1 MMLKIGG
8 EKMGKLSSQ
17 NKIIVGVLSLFLILI
32 VGYAIFSESITI
44 GGTANASGD
53 FDIIFNS
60 VGVIKEVGSSG
71 ATATISTNKKALSVT
86 VPKLEYP
93 SAYVEIPVTIKNNG
107 NITAKITGIQTSGL
121 DNKDIKVTYNGVA
134 QNDRLT
140 AGQEISMKIKVTW
153 DIASTTIVDNLAF
166 TINIT
171 YEQATDEA
179 VIPPEQKELFTW
191 ESDTV
196 ISGLTADG
204 IASLKANG
212 GHLVIPEGVTEIA
225 SPNFDMST
233 GQGTLD
239 KGFSPYAIGKLEPQ
253 SATDEQVKENCIIT
267 SVSFPST
274 LTKIG
279 NYAFIYNMNLTG
291 ALSLPNGLKEIG
303 NYAFAM
309 TMLSGNLSLP
319 QGLTKIGESAFA
331 SSVNLSGDLVIP
343 DGVTTIAPT
352 AFSSTAIT
360 SLTLGT
366 GVTTIKERAF
376 YGCQSLTGPLVIPD
390 NVVTIEGYA
399 FMTTSITSLTIGTGL
414 KTIGTQ
420 AFSRLDTLTGD
431 LYFPSSVES
440 IGSNAFDA
448 SSVADNKL
456 TSISVYSATGR
467 GANAFSNRESVLT
480 IRPLQ

>member
-1 MMLKIGG
+1 MLKIGG
-8 EKMGKLSSQ
+8 EKMGRLSNQ
-17 NKIIVGVLSLFLILI
+17 NKVIVGVLSLFLILI

-71 ATATISTNKKALSVT
+71 ATATISANKKALSVT

-153 DIASTTIVDNLAF
+153 DLASTTVVDNLAF

-171 YEQATDEA
+171 YEQATAEA

-233 GQGTLD
+233 GQGTVD
-239 KGFSPYAIGKLEPQ
+239 KGFSPYAVGKLDLQ
-253 SATDEQVKENCIIT
+253 NATQEQIIENSIIT
-267 SVSFPST
+267 SVSFPQT

-291 ALSLPNGLKEIG
+291 ELSLPNGLKEIG

-309 TMLSGNLSLP
+309 TKLSGNLSLP
-319 QGLTKIGESAFA
+319 QGLTRIGDSAF
-331 SSVNLSGDLVIP
+331 SSSPLTGELVIP
-343 DGVTTIAPT
+343 NSLTTIEMN

-376 YGCQSLTGPLVIPD
+376 YGCAYLTGPLVIPD